1 MKSPDTDGPGVV
13 QATEVRESLGVELPP
28 QIQAE
33 LFCLI
38 LGQSRILPKGHGP
51 KDRIPGRRRFWPP
64 ETRDLLVPSCFHWV
78 AMDDEGDVSSESSTG
93 GESPP
98 HIGFDVSV
106 PGRSNRTGGI
116 ASIALDGSV
125 PTLDEIVD
133 VKLVERG
140 RGDVK
145 VDLWDSLTPIE
156 G

>member
-1 MKSPDTDGPGVV
+1 
-13 QATEVRESLGVELPP
+13 
-28 QIQAE
+28 
-33 LFCLI
+33 
-38 LGQSRILPKGHGP
+38 
-51 KDRIPGRRRFWPP
+51 
-64 ETRDLLVPSCFHWV
+64 
-78 AMDDEGDVSSESSTG
+78 MDDEGDVSSESSTG

-140 RGDVK
+140 QGDVK

-156 G
+156 GENGCAVVEVHAVVEAWNVARDSSCSQCRLETSVVHVFETQLS